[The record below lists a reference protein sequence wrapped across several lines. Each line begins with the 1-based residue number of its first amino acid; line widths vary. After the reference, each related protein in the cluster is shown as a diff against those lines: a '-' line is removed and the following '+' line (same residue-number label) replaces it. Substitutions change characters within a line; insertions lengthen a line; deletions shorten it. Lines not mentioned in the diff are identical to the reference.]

1 MHVLV
6 AHHRF
11 QDSLG
16 VDALDGTVTTL
27 HDAREVV
34 GDELDAAGETLLVEL
49 AVAAVGGVVDGLQGT
64 DLLGVEAGPR
74 GELLVGGDG
83 LWDGGLQAGELLL
96 GALEVDLGRG
106 GDGGGVVE
114 VDLGREGA
122 AHEEH
127 TSTGEVGHV
136 RRDEEAREREGAAGH
151 ARHEDVGGVE
161 RDHLWKNLL
170 HQVVDC
176 LGVGDAVHTRQ
187 ALGLAL
193 GLAPKEL
200 LCRDCENGL

>member
-1 MHVLV
+1 M
-6 AHHRF
+6 
-11 QDSLG
+11 
-16 VDALDGTVTTL
+16 
-27 HDAREVV
+27 
-34 GDELDAAGETLLVEL
+34 
-49 AVAAVGGVVDGLQGT
+49 AAVGGVVDGLQGA
-64 DLLGVEAGPR
+64 DLLGIEAGPR

-83 LWDGGLQAGELLL
+83 LGDGALQAGELLL

-114 VDLGREGA
+114 VDLGREAA

-127 TSTGEVGHV
+127 ARACEVGHV
-136 RRDEEAREREGAAGH
+136 CGDEEAREREGAAGH

-161 RDHLWKNLL
+161 RHHLREDLL

-193 GLAPKEL
+193 GLAPEEL
-200 LCRDCENGL
+200 LCRVCETGLYDLNRGWVDVPEGARTTTPMSPCWTAWLGKSKKDWPPSP